1 MSIVQNLENIKKEL
15 VEKNINSKIIAVSK
29 TFELSHIQPLI
40 DYGHLAYGEN
50 KVQEAKGKWEEL
62 LEKNDNI
69 ELHLIGGL
77 QTNKS
82 KDAVKLFKYIHSVD
96 REKLVD
102 TLSAAEKNLN
112 LKRKYFLQVN
122 TGDEEQKS
130 GISIER
136 IEDLYDYAKKKLDII
151 GLMCIP
157 PVEEDSKKH
166 FEILRELSKKLNL
179 NELSMGMSHDYI
191 EAGLCGATYIRVG
204 SKIFGERS

>member
-191 EAGLCGATYIRVG
+191 EAGLCGATYVRVG

>member
-29 TFELSHIQPLI
+29 TFKLSHIQPLI

-122 TGDEEQKS
+122 TGDEEQ
-130 GISIER
+130 
-136 IEDLYDYAKKKLDII
+136 
-151 GLMCIP
+151 
-157 PVEEDSKKH
+157 
-166 FEILRELSKKLNL
+166 
-179 NELSMGMSHDYI
+179 
-191 EAGLCGATYIRVG
+191 
-204 SKIFGERS
+204 